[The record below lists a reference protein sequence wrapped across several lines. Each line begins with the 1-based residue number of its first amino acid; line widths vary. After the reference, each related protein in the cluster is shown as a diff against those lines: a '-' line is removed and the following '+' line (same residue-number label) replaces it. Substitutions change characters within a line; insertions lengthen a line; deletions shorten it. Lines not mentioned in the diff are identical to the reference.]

1 MLINATPVGN
11 QSSETLLRAEE
22 FPPGIVVLDVVFNP
36 IHTTFA
42 AEALKAGCRVVRG
55 TKMLI
60 LQAIAQDELYLGI
73 RPDYEV
79 MEQALIEKFGG
90 IG

>member
-1 MLINATPVGN
+1 
-11 QSSETLLRAEE
+11 
-22 FPPGIVVLDVVFNP
+22 
-36 IHTTFA
+36 
-42 AEALKAGCRVVRG
+42 
-55 TKMLI
+55 MLI

>member
-1 MLINATPVGN
+1 M
-11 QSSETLLRAEE
+11 
-22 FPPGIVVLDVVFNP
+22 LDVVFNP

>member
-1 MLINATPVGN
+1 
-11 QSSETLLRAEE
+11 
-22 FPPGIVVLDVVFNP
+22 
-36 IHTTFA
+36 
-42 AEALKAGCRVVRG
+42 
-55 TKMLI
+55 MLI

-73 RPDYEV
+73 RPDYDV

>member
-1 MLINATPVGN
+1 M
-11 QSSETLLRAEE
+11 
-22 FPPGIVVLDVVFNP
+22 
-36 IHTTFA
+36 
-42 AEALKAGCRVVRG
+42 KAGCRVVRG

-73 RPDYEV
+73 RPDYDV